1 MSKKTKYHLKTHHEY
16 KKTLR
21 REIHYRDSMQEIWT
35 EKYRP
40 KTLTDLVGQD
50 NIIERLKA
58 YATTKNVPHL
68 IFAGPPG
75 TGKTT
80 ATLALAHEVF
90 GEHHWT
96 QNFHELNASDE
107 RGIGIIRGKIKDFAR
122 TAPIGATFKIIFLD
136 EADSLTQEA
145 QAALRR
151 TIEKYTHICRFIL
164 SVNYSSKIIEPI
176 QSRCAV
182 FRFKPLTADDVKKY
196 IRKIATK
203 EHLEITPDGLEAL
216 IFIARGDMRRAI
228 NILQVGASINKKITA
243 ELLYETSATAR
254 PDDIKLLLNTALAGN
269 FMAARNQLYELLVI
283 YGLSGEEIIKQIH
296 RTIFDLTIPDDH
308 KVQLMEKTGEIEFR
322 LVEGSNEHIQLESLL
337 AQFVLFRKQL
347 K

>member
-1 MSKKTKYHLKTHHEY
+1 LIIVTRKKPLS
-16 KKTLR
+16 
-21 REIHYRDSMQEIWT
+21 RESYYRNDMQEIWT

-40 KTLTDLVGQD
+40 KTLSDIVGQTH
-50 NIIERLKA
+50 IIERLNA
-58 YATTKNVPHL
+58 YATAKNVPHL

-80 ATLALAHEVF
+80 AALALAHEVF

-96 QNFHELNASDE
+96 QNFHEPNASDE

-151 TIEKYTHICRFIL
+151 TIERYTHICRFIL
-164 SVNYSSKIIEPI
+164 SVNYSSKVIEPI

-182 FRFKPLTADDVKKY
+182 FRFKPLTGEDVKKY

-228 NILQVGASINKKITA
+228 NILQVGASINKQITA

-254 PDDIKLLLNTALAGN
+254 PDDIKKLITTALSGN
-269 FMAARNQLYELLVI
+269 FMAARNQLYDLLI
-283 YGLSGEEIIKQIH
+283 THGLSGEEIILQIH
-296 RTIFDLTIPDDH
+296 RTIFDLTIPDEH
-308 KVQLMEKTGEIEFR
+308 KVRLMEKTGEVEFH
-322 LVEGSNEHIQLESLL
+322 LVEGSNDHIQLESLL
-337 AQFVLFRKQL
+337 AQFVLAGKHLQ
-347 K
+347 